1 MGSMSDLDRAL
12 QKEYLHLSAVWDD
25 FDRRVLTIKGWTAA
39 GSIAVMFAW
48 SSKVEASMGF
58 AVGLALV
65 VIAMWVLEAQWKV
78 FQHSNAARID
88 ALEAHFAG
96 TDVVRHPFQSH
107 LRSRRIREAWG
118 PKALLTWFWKPFVW
132 IPYLPL
138 LAMILLTIYVR

>member
-25 FDRRVLTIKGWTAA
+25 FNRRVLTIKGWTAA
-39 GSIAVMFAW
+39 GSIAAMFAW

-58 AVGLALV
+58 AIGLALL

-96 TDVVRHPFQSH
+96 TDIVRHPFQSH

-118 PKALLTWFWKPFVW
+118 AKALLMWFWKPFVW

-138 LAMILLTIYVR
+138 LVMILLTIYVR